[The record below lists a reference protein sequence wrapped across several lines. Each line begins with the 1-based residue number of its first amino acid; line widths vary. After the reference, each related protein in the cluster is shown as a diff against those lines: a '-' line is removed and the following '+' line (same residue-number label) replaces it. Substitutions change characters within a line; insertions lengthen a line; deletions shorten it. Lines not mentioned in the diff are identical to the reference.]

1 MYNIYVDVLYVEVT
15 TVVVILIIIIVI
27 TIIMVTKVFSVTQG
41 ISIIA
46 TVYRCVPPLLN

>member
-15 TVVVILIIIIVI
+15 TVVVILIIIVI
-27 TIIMVTKVFSVTQG
+27 TIIMVAKVFSVTQG
-41 ISIIA
+41 ISIIT